1 MDAESLLDRYGE
13 SQRLMSEARQYLAAG
28 VSSNARLAGKRPPL
42 FFERGRGSELV
53 DADGNRYLDFV
64 MGMGPMILGHRPE
77 AIETAIIDS
86 FEIGQV
92 FGGQS
97 RLEAQL
103 AAKIVQLVPCAE
115 LVRFTNTGTEADL
128 LAVRLA
134 RAFTRRSKIIKF
146 EGHYHGWAD
155 GLAVNVKPPFEQH
168 EVGNSVRS
176 HPESLGMPPSSYE
189 GTIVLPWNDVDA
201 LEACLTSHGRD
212 IAGVIMEPVMC
223 NNGVITP
230 HPGYLERVR
239 ELCTD
244 SGALLIFDEVI
255 TGFRLGP
262 GGAQAMFGVTP
273 DLAIFGKALAAGFPL
288 GCVAGR
294 VEVMDT
300 LTHGVLHGGTYSG
313 NVTGLCVGL
322 ATLHKT
328 CSHGGE
334 GLKGLEDKGN
344 RLAER
349 IGESLRRHRIAAQ
362 IQGYGAHFGLSFVP
376 SELRVRNYRDLRFAD
391 RDVCEEF
398 VARLVD
404 AGVRITSRASF
415 FLSMAHTDSDIAEAA
430 DAIDVVLAGMARQ
443 R

>member
-1 MDAESLLDRYGE
+1 MDADTFLGRYDESK
-13 SQRLMSEARQYLAAG
+13 RLMSEGRRYLAAG
-28 VSSNARLAGKRPPL
+28 VSSNARLTGKRPPL

-103 AAKIVQLVPCAE
+103 AEKIVQLVPCAE

-146 EGHYHGWAD
+146 DGHYHGWAD
-155 GLAVNVKPPFEQH
+155 GLAVSIKPPFEQQ
-168 EVGNSVRS
+168 ESGNSVQP
-176 HPESLGMPPSSYE
+176 HPESLGMPPSTYE
-189 GTIVLPWNDVDA
+189 DLIVLPWNDLDA
-201 LEACLTSHGRD
+201 VEACLTSHGGD

-230 HPGYLERVR
+230 LPGFLEKVR
-239 ELCTD
+239 ELCTGC
-244 SGALLIFDEVI
+244 GALLIFDEVI
-255 TGFRLGP
+255 TGFRLAP
-262 GGAQAMFGVTP
+262 GGAQAKFGVTP

-294 VEVMDT
+294 AEVMDT
-300 LTHGVLHGGTYSG
+300 LAHGVLHGGTYSG

-322 ATLHKT
+322 ATLYQT
-328 CSHGGE
+328 CSRGGK
-334 GLKGLEDKGN
+334 GLKDLEDRGN
-344 RLAER
+344 KLAER
-349 IGESLRRHRIAAQ
+349 IAESLRRHGITAQ
-362 IQGYGAHFGLSFVP
+362 IQGYGAHFGLFFVP
-376 SELRVRNYRDLRFAD
+376 SELRVRSYRDLRFAD
-391 RDVCEEF
+391 RDAGDEF

-404 AGVRITSRASF
+404 AGVRSTSRASF
-415 FLSMAHTDSDIAEAA
+415 FLSTAHTDSDIAEAA
-430 DAIDVVLAGMARQ
+430 DAIDVVLADMARQ